1 MSVRPVILTLHDT
14 ITYAGGANVTPAVM
28 NYLRRYGTRGVRNAA
43 AIITVSEH
51 SRREIVDFFHIEDSK
66 VHVVP
71 NGVSQAFFDVAE
83 DHSSSEKPPAILA
96 CGSLAPNKNLR
107 VTLLAFA
114 QVLHRFPDAKLMLFS
129 IAPNTEGLIEAM
141 ASKAGILA
149 PSLSFVHTP
158 DDLGMSQVFADA
170 SLLLFPS
177 LSEGFGLPIAE
188 AFASGLPV
196 VTSNV
201 GALSEVSGDAALLI
215 DPNDPT
221 ALAGAALGI
230 LENNDLRNGLRK
242 LGLLRAGLYTWDRAA
257 AETAEVYRR
266 LTRKP
271 A

>member
-1 MSVRPVILTLHDT
+1 MKYL
-14 ITYAGGANVTPAVM
+14 GGF
-28 NYLRRYGTRGVRNAA
+28 GTRGVRNAS
-43 AIITVSEH
+43 AIITVSEF

-71 NGVSQAFFDVAE
+71 NGVGQAFFDVAKNRQP
-83 DHSSSEKPPAILA
+83 SGTSPAILA

-114 QVLHRFPDAKLMLFS
+114 QVLQRFPATQLVLFS
-129 IAPNTEGLIEAM
+129 IAPNTEGLIETM
-141 ASKAGILA
+141 ASEVGIPA
-149 PSLSFVHTP
+149 SSLKFVHAP
-158 DDLGMSQVFADA
+158 NEQSMSQIFAGAD
-170 SLLLFPS
+170 LLLFPS

-221 ALAGAALGI
+221 SLAGAALGI
-230 LENNDLRNGLRK
+230 LENSNLQNELRGRGWLRS
-242 LGLLRAGLYTWDRAA
+242 GLYTWDRAA
-257 AETAEVYRR
+257 ARTTDVYCRV
-266 LTRKP
+266 LGNQSS
-271 A
+271 